1 MGRSDRLALLLI
13 LAPDGKFAAKD
24 IGSILHR
31 QKGVGYDLYVVS
43 CRGAQKIP
51 ESLKK
56 TAKKIYLTDSP
67 SVGREVNRIVSEGH
81 YGAVAFLTDR
91 VIPTHDH
98 WLKRIC
104 APIMDSGAD
113 AAFGREIPSQS
124 GNYFHL
130 KDINDSFPLKSDVDQ
145 SLFTMD
151 NCAIAAELLTQTGF
165 ATNGTYDPAA
175 SWVQKKKVT
184 ASYEPDAIV
193 MRQGEATLKEVFERY
208 RQKGAD
214 SYSPGKKVTLFK
226 AITGAAAAI
235 ARDLRYCLSLK
246 KPQHAW
252 YPFLYR
258 SAIHFG
264 QYAGR
269 KKGVT
274 HDEKS

>member
-1 MGRSDRLALLLI
+1 MALLLV
-13 LAPDGKFAAKD
+13 LARDGKFAAKE

-31 QKGVGYDLYVVS
+31 QKGLDFDLFIIALH
-43 CRGAQKIP
+43 GAQKIP

-56 TAKKIYLTDSP
+56 MSKKIYQTDSP
-67 SVGREVNRIVSEGH
+67 SVGREVNEIVSDGQ

-98 WLKRIC
+98 WLKRIST
-104 APIMDSGAD
+104 PILADGAD

-130 KDINDSFPLKSDVDQ
+130 KDINDSFPLKTDVSQ

-151 NCAIAAELLTQTGF
+151 NCAIAAQPLTQTGF

-175 SWVQKKKVT
+175 CWVKKRKATV
-184 ASYEPDAIV
+184 SYQPEAIV
-193 MRQGEATLKEVFERY
+193 MRHGEATLKEVFERY

-214 SYSPGKKVTLFK
+214 DYSMGKKAALLKTV
-226 AITGAAAAI
+226 TGAAAAI

-269 KKGVT
+269 PKAGT
-274 HDEKS
+274 HNEKS